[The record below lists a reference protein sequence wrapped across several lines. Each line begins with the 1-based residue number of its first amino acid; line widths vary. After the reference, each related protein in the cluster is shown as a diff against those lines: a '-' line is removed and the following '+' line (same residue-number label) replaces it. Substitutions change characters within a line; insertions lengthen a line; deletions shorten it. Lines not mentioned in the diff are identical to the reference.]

1 VVKIHLPPLRERTAD
16 IPLFAASFLD
26 HFNRELGKTITGL
39 RPAVLDAFMAYK
51 WPGNI
56 RELRNVIER
65 AVVFCQEDQIGLAHI
80 PREVLDAV

>member
-1 VVKIHLPPLRERTAD
+1 VVTIRLPPLRERVAD

-26 HFNRELGKTITGL
+26 HFNRELGKNIAGL
-39 RPAVLDAFMAYK
+39 RPAVLDALMAHK

-65 AVVFCQEDQIGLAHI
+65 AVVFCMDDQIGLAHI
-80 PREVLDAV
+80 PREVLDAA